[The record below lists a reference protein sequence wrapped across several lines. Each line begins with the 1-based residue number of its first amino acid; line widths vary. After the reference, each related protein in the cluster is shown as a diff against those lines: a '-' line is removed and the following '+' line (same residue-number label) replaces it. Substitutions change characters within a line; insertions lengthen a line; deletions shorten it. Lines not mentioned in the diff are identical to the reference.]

1 MVDAKSD
8 WKEYLRLFTPFMLII
23 ISLIGWGIKEKVAD
37 MKSSIVAVQCQV
49 AAIDD
54 KMFKHLTNDE
64 IHSPRSLVVNK
75 PEFQMYQAMRDKQM
89 DDVKEGIRRIENALL
104 KYVEKQ

>member
-1 MVDAKSD
+1 MTDTRSD
-8 WKEYLRLFTPFMLII
+8 WKEYLRLFTPFMLVI

-37 MKSSIVAVQCQV
+37 MKNSIVAVQCQV

-64 IHSPRSLVVNK
+64 IHAPRSTYVQQA
-75 PEFQMYQAMRDKQM
+75 EFNLYQKMRDKQM
-89 DDVKEGIRRIENALL
+89 DSMENLVRDIRNLI
-104 KYVEKQ
+104 KDGK